1 MKSLPAITTTFA
13 LISAVCL
20 TSHCGS
26 IAYAQQAD
34 ASTATS
40 STALLDEQAFDDS
53 FSKLPTNIS
62 ADSLT
67 LNAKQ
72 RAFAYKGN
80 VTVEQGDMK
89 LTSKTLEG
97 TYGEDNQIQKL
108 IAKGNVRITKQEI
121 EATGQQ
127 ALYDAASATMIL
139 SDNPQLKQGESLLT
153 ADRIKVFLK
162 ENRSQAEGAVRVTLV
177 KGKDAGA
184 PSFINLG
191 KDEERPTRETTAASV
206 VKGESE
212 SQDKEKEVEPKQ
224 EKPKTV
230 DTQSTA
236 KPTTP
241 KSKPTTTKKSTSTSK
256 KSLTNDKKT
265 KKS

>member
-1 MKSLPAITTTFA
+1 MKPLLRITTQFA
-13 LISAVCL
+13 LISAICVIP
-20 TSHCGS
+20 HYRS
-26 IAYAQQAD
+26 IALAQQAD
-34 ASTATS
+34 ASTTPS
-40 STALLDEQAFDDS
+40 STSPLDDQAFDDS
-53 FSKLPTNIS
+53 FSKLPTNI
-62 ADSLT
+62 AAESLT

-72 RAFAYKGN
+72 RTFAYKGN

-108 IAKGNVRITKQEI
+108 IAKGNVKITKQQI

-127 ALYDAASATMIL
+127 ALYDAASATVLL

-191 KDEERPTRETTAASV
+191 KDEERSTRETTGASV
-206 VKGESE
+206 VKTEPESKNE
-212 SQDKEKEVEPKQ
+212 EDQT
-224 EKPKTV
+224 KTT
-230 DTQSTA
+230 DNKSTA
-236 KPTTP
+236 K
-241 KSKPTTTKKSTSTSK
+241 SSTSK
-256 KSLTNDKKT
+256 SQPTSAKKSASKSKQSATTSKKT
-265 KKS
+265 KKR

>member
-1 MKSLPAITTTFA
+1 MRSLLGITARFV
-13 LISAVCL
+13 LIIAVCATVHDGL
-20 TSHCGS
+20 
-26 IAYAQQAD
+26 IAYAQQTDPSSA
-34 ASTATS
+34 ASS
-40 STALLDEQAFDDS
+40 SSLLDEQAFDDS

-62 ADSLT
+62 AESLT
-67 LNAKQ
+67 LNSKQ
-72 RAFAYKGN
+72 RTFVYKGN

-97 TYGEDNQIQKL
+97 SYGEDNQIQRL

-127 ALYDAASATMIL
+127 ALYDAASATMVL

-184 PSFINLG
+184 PSFINMG
-191 KDEERPTRETTAASV
+191 KDDARPTRETTAATV
-206 VKGESE
+206 VKSTPEAEDQQKNAPEEQVKKTEVKGSAKTGNTK
-212 SQDKEKEVEPKQ
+212 SQPKG
-224 EKPKTV
+224 
-230 DTQSTA
+230 
-236 KPTTP
+236 TP
-241 KSKPTTTKKSTSTSK
+241 SGTSKSKIAQSNTKKGK
-256 KSLTNDKKT
+256 
-265 KKS
+265 

>member
-1 MKSLPAITTTFA
+1 MAIICATPHYGSL
-13 LISAVCL
+13 
-20 TSHCGS
+20 
-26 IAYAQQAD
+26 AYAEQGEA
-34 ASTATS
+34 AATTS
-40 STALLDEQAFDDS
+40 SAALVDEQAFDDS

-62 ADSLT
+62 AESLT

-72 RAFAYKGN
+72 RTFAYKGN

-108 IAKGNVRITKQEI
+108 IAKGNVKITKQEI

-127 ALYDAASATMIL
+127 ALYDATSATVIL

-191 KDEERPTRETTAASV
+191 KDEQPSTRQTTAASV
-206 VKGESE
+206 VKGEPE
-212 SQDKEKEVEPKQ
+212 PQNQEKEVAPKQ

-230 DTQSTA
+230 ASKSTP
-236 KPTTP
+236 KPTIP
-241 KSKPTTTKKSTSTSK
+241 KSKSTTTKKSASNSK
-256 KSLTNDKKT
+256 KSAATGKNT
-265 KKS
+265 KKR

>member
-1 MKSLPAITTTFA
+1 MKSLLAITTQFA
-13 LISAVCL
+13 LIAAVCGTPL
-20 TSHCGS
+20 HHS
-26 IAYAQQAD
+26 IVHAQQTQPP
-34 ASTATS
+34 TATP
-40 STALLDEQAFDDS
+40 STTLLDDQAFDDS

-62 ADSLT
+62 AESLT

-72 RAFAYKGN
+72 RTFAYKGN

-121 EATGQQ
+121 EATSQQ

-191 KDEERPTRETTAASV
+191 KDDKSSTRETTAASV
-206 VKGESE
+206 VKGEPE
-212 SQDKEKEVEPKQ
+212 SQDKEKEVAPKQ

-230 DTQSTA
+230 ETKSTP
-236 KPTTP
+236 KPTTS
-241 KSKPTTTKKSTSTSK
+241 KSKPTTTKKTTSTGK
-256 KSLTNDKKT
+256 KSAANGKKT

>member
-1 MKSLPAITTTFA
+1 MKPLLRITTRFVLIPAICVIPHFP
-13 LISAVCL
+13 
-20 TSHCGS
+20 S
-26 IAYAQQAD
+26 IACAQQAD
-34 ASTATS
+34 NFTTPS
-40 STALLDEQAFDDS
+40 STTPLDTQAFDDS

-62 ADSLT
+62 AESLT

-72 RAFAYKGN
+72 RTFAYKGN

-121 EATGQQ
+121 EATSQQ

-177 KGKDAGA
+177 KDKDAGA

-191 KDEERPTRETTAASV
+191 KDDERPTRETTAASI
-206 VKGESE
+206 VKGEPE
-212 SQDKEKEVEPKQ
+212 PQDKEKEVAPKQ
-224 EKPKTV
+224 DKPKTV
-230 DTQSTA
+230 ETKSTP
-236 KPTTP
+236 KPTTS
-241 KSKPTTTKKSTSTSK
+241 KSKPTTTKKTTSTSK
-256 KSLTNDKKT
+256 KSAANGKKT